1 MESDWLKWQEP
12 PSTLEW
18 KNPLGYKST
27 QQARN
32 LHGEGLVWL
41 HSPPAMEVGEPQ
53 SLLGQ
58 SRLLTSSRP
67 TSSAF
72 PPIRE
77 RFRHKAGTHHLV
89 PRTWSYF
96 LRFWFCR
103 CSKSR
108 VFFGWF
114 QQSFIYIF
122 ACKDSSY
129 CISKVSGVWGESH
142 NLVWDV
148 DFAVNLF
155 CLLAQ
160 SCQHLVLVLVPSCRL
175 GRVRRSSPFFFCVCG
190 GESHLLIGGC
200 LRRSSPN
207 VKTTML
213 FGQY

>member
-114 QQSFIYIF
+114 QQRVLFTSLH
-122 ACKDSSY
+122 ARTALTVSVKCPG
-129 CISKVSGVWGESH
+129 SGVRATIWCGM
-142 NLVWDV
+142 WT
-148 DFAVNLF
+148 
-155 CLLAQ
+155 LL
-160 SCQHLVLVLVPSCRL
+160 
-175 GRVRRSSPFFFCVCG
+175 
-190 GESHLLIGGC
+190 
-200 LRRSSPN
+200 
-207 VKTTML
+207 
-213 FGQY
+213 